1 MLWSACGV
9 CLWFRFKA
17 GSTTAICS
25 RFSGPEGVING
36 SCGNYGS
43 FLAWGGPLRAVGG
56 AGGGLMVSAQGSE
69 LGARTPTLPKFSL
82 LGSFSDT
89 SLVVSIL
96 YIVYDCH
103 LQPLLQS

>member
-1 MLWSACGV
+1 MVTYLCGAFDCMLWSACGV

-17 GSTTAICS
+17 GSMTAICS

-56 AGGGLMVSAQGSE
+56 AGGGGLW
-69 LGARTPTLPKFSL
+69 
-82 LGSFSDT
+82 
-89 SLVVSIL
+89 
-96 YIVYDCH
+96 
-103 LQPLLQS
+103 

>member
-1 MLWSACGV
+1 MVPVGTMGRFWPGVALCG
-9 CLWFRFKA
+9 R
-17 GSTTAICS
+17 
-25 RFSGPEGVING
+25 
-36 SCGNYGS
+36 
-43 FLAWGGPLRAVGG
+43 WGGR
-56 AGGGLMVSAQGSE
+56 GGGGFMVSAQGSE